1 MLPDVEGKTKKAFS
15 IDTIAEEHKSLYSLK
30 STKMVYTSAATNN
43 SEIRHYNVVKNYMQ
57 TNDLLYS
64 LDYSLLS
71 NPYYA
76 EYFSTFDEYFS
87 IHLYEK
93 VSITFVPLIVYT
105 QLGPLFKSISKSS
118 LSTVVFEHFTLDG
131 SCFHY

>member
-1 MLPDVEGKTKKAFS
+1 MLPDVEGKTKKAFC

-43 SEIRHYNVVKNYMQ
+43 SEIRHYNVVRNYMQ

-71 NPYYA
+71 IH
-76 EYFSTFDEYFS
+76 EYFS
-87 IHLYEK
+87 IHEYEK